1 MGVDFAFLDS
11 GTGGIPYMLSLKEKV
26 PNASCVYLG
35 DTAHFPYGQ
44 KTQKEV
50 VAAASKAVELIQK
63 KWSPKTLIVA
73 CNTISVTALDDLR
86 ARFPSLPIVGT
97 VPAIKLA
104 AKVTANK
111 RVGLLATNATVR
123 HPYSQ
128 KLIEDFA
135 SDCAVFKRGDPDL
148 IDFIEK
154 KLFTASRAERLAAV
168 RPAVDYFA
176 ANGCDTIILGCTHF
190 THIADDIQAAAGDN
204 VRVIDSREGV
214 ANQALRVFPGNPEN
228 CGQAQKGAKTDGGA
242 SSKEAALFGRG
253 KNCLQDQAFSQDQNA
268 GGFKVSETFPQD
280 KSFFFTAASPEQESE
295 YRAMCKRFAIPF
307 GGLV

>member
-26 PNASCVYLG
+26 PNALCVYLG

-86 ARFPSLPIVGT
+86 SRFPSLPIVGT

-154 KLFTASRAERLAAV
+154 LFTASRAERLAAV

-176 ANGCDTIILGCTHF
+176 ANDCDTIILGCTHF
-190 THIADDIQAAAGDN
+190 THIADDIQAAAGDK

-214 ANQALRVFPGNPEN
+214 ANQALRVFPGN
-228 CGQAQKGAKTDGGA
+228 Q
-242 SSKEAALFGRG
+242 
-253 KNCLQDQAFSQDQNA
+253 NCLQGQNA
-268 GGFKVSETFPQD
+268 GGFKASETFPQD
-280 KSFFFTAASPEQESE
+280 KSFFFTAATREQEEE
-295 YRAMCKRFAIPF
+295 YRAMCARFGIPF

>member
-26 PNASCVYLG
+26 PAASCVYLG

-50 VAAASKAVELIQK
+50 AAAAAEAVRLMQK
-63 KWSPKTLIVA
+63 KWNPKTLVVA

-86 ARFPSLPIVGT
+86 ALFPKLPIVGT

-111 RVGLLATNATVR
+111 RVGLLATNATVS

-128 KLIEDFA
+128 KLIDDFA

-154 KLFTASRAERLAAV
+154 KLFTASREERMAAV

-176 ANGCDTIILGCTHF
+176 ANDCDTIILGCTHF
-190 THIADDIQAAAGDN
+190 THIADDIQAAAGDK

-214 ANQALRVFPGNPEN
+214 ANQALRVFPGQVPD
-228 CGQAQKGAKTDGGA
+228 QDAAQTDGGA
-242 SSKEAALFGRG
+242 GTNGAALFGRE
-253 KNCLQDQAFSQDQNA
+253 KNCLQDQNA

-280 KSFFFTAASPEQESE
+280 KSFFFTAATREQEEE
-295 YRAMCKRFAIPF
+295 YRAMCARFGIPY

>member
-26 PNASCVYLG
+26 RDASCVYLG

-73 CNTISVTALDDLR
+73 CNTISVTALDGLR
-86 ARFPSLPIVGT
+86 ALFPDLPIVGT

-111 RVGLLATNATVR
+111 RIGLLATNATVN

-128 KLIEDFA
+128 KLIDDFA
-135 SDCAVFKRGDPDL
+135 SDCDVFKRGDPEL
-148 IDFIEK
+148 IDFVEK
-154 KLFTASRAERLAAV
+154 KLFASSKEERLAAIS
-168 RPAVDYFA
+168 PALEYFRSEY
-176 ANGCDTIILGCTHF
+176 CDTIILGCTHF
-190 THIADDIQAAAGDN
+190 THIAKDFEEAAGPKIK
-204 VRVIDSREGV
+204 VIDSREGV
-214 ANQALRVFPGNPEN
+214 ANQALRVFPGKLS
-228 CGQAQKGAKTDGGA
+228 GKKTG
-242 SSKEAALFGRG
+242 EE
-253 KNCLQDQAFSQDQNA
+253 KNFLVA
-268 GGFKVSETFPQD
+268 D
-280 KSFFFTAASPEQESE
+280 KSFFFTAATREQEEE
-295 YRAMCKRFAIPF
+295 YRAMCERFAIPF
-307 GGLV
+307 GGMV

>member
-63 KWSPKTLIVA
+63 KWSPKTLVVA

-176 ANGCDTIILGCTHF
+176 SNGCDTIILGCTHF
-190 THIADDIQAAAGDN
+190 THIADDIQAAAGDK

-214 ANQALRVFPGNPEN
+214 ANQALRVFPGN
-228 CGQAQKGAKTDGGA
+228 Q
-242 SSKEAALFGRG
+242 
-253 KNCLQDQAFSQDQNA
+253 NCLQDQAFSQDQNA

-280 KSFFFTAASPEQESE
+280 KSFFFTAATSEQESE
-295 YRAMCKRFAIPF
+295 YRAMCERFAIPF

>member
-26 PNASCVYLG
+26 PNATCVYLG

-128 KLIEDFA
+128 KLIDDFA

-154 KLFTASRAERLAAV
+154 KLFTASAAERLAAV

-176 ANGCDTIILGCTHF
+176 ANDCDTIILGCTHF
-190 THIADDIQAAAGDN
+190 THIADDIQAAAGDK

-214 ANQALRVFPGNPEN
+214 ANQALRVFPGRVLD
-228 CGQAQKGAKTDGGA
+228 QDAAQTDGGTGTNGAASYDCGA
-242 SSKEAALFGRG
+242 SSAPA
-253 KNCLQDQAFSQDQNA
+253 
-268 GGFKVSETFPQD
+268 D
-280 KSFFFTAASPEQESE
+280 KSFFFTAATSEQEGE
-295 YRAMCKRFAIPF
+295 YRAMCERFGIPF

>member
-26 PNASCVYLG
+26 PAASCVYLG

-50 VAAASKAVELIQK
+50 AAAAAEAVRLMQE
-63 KWSPKTLIVA
+63 KWNPKTLVVA

-86 ARFPSLPIVGT
+86 ALFPSLPIVGT

-104 AKVTANK
+104 AKVTSNK
-111 RVGLLATNATVR
+111 RVGLLATNATVS

-128 KLIEDFA
+128 KLIDDFA

-154 KLFTASRAERLAAV
+154 KLFTASREERMAAV

-176 ANGCDTIILGCTHF
+176 ANDCDTIILGCTHF
-190 THIADDIQAAAGDN
+190 THIADDIQAAAGDK

-214 ANQALRVFPGNPEN
+214 ANQALRVFPGRVPD
-228 CGQAQKGAKTDGGA
+228 QDAAQTDGGA
-242 SSKEAALFGRG
+242 SAKGAAFLGRD
-253 KNCLQDQAFSQDQNA
+253 KNSSQGQNA
-268 GGFKVSETFPQD
+268 PAD
-280 KSFFFTAASPEQESE
+280 KSFFFTAATREQEEE
-295 YRAMCKRFAIPF
+295 YRAMCARFGIPY